1 MANSGGRIAAGLVV
15 LSAVWIGVYWWW
27 PVEPAIRFET
37 PGDSGS
43 GVVDRAGTATVT
55 QPETMKT
62 LAAAPTP
69 PAVMLRPEPMPTSDA
84 QAGVIAP
91 TFTEDVIRSG
101 DTFATIAQRH
111 YGDSGKAD
119 VIARANPLMSAANLR
134 EGRVV
139 RVPRDPSNVQGLPV
153 VKTAAGEVKPAP
165 APESK
170 PVAMQEYTVQKGDSL
185 AKIARR
191 VYGEERMADMIFQ
204 ANRDVL
210 TDPAKIRVGQKLKIP
225 AKPEGLA
232 DAEGNGGGT

>member
-37 PGDSGS
+37 PSETER
-43 GVVDRAGTATVT
+43 GVAERTKVASVT
-55 QPETMKT
+55 QPEAVKT

-69 PAVMLRPEPMPTSDA
+69 PAVMLRPEPVASDA

-165 APESK
+165 VQESK
-170 PVAMQEYTVQKGDSL
+170 PVATQEYTVQKGDSL

-225 AKPEGLA
+225 AKPAGLA

>member
-37 PGDSGS
+37 PGESDRGVAQRTATSS
-43 GVVDRAGTATVT
+43 GV
-55 QPETMKT
+55 QPETVKT

-69 PAVMLRPEPMPTSDA
+69 PAVTLRPEPVVTDA
-84 QAGVIAP
+84 QVGVIAP
-91 TFTEDVIRSG
+91 TFVEDVIRSG

-111 YGDSGKAD
+111 YGDSTKAD

-153 VKTAAGEVKPAP
+153 VKTAAGDVKPAP

-225 AKPEGLA
+225 AKPAGLA
-232 DAEGNGGGT
+232 DAEGNGSGT

>member
-37 PGDSGS
+37 PRETER
-43 GVVDRAGTATVT
+43 GVAERTKVAPLT
-55 QPETMKT
+55 QPEAVKT

-69 PAVMLRPEPMPTSDA
+69 PPVMMRPEPVASDA

-111 YGDSGKAD
+111 YGDSSKAD

-153 VKTAAGEVKPAP
+153 LKTAAGEVKPAP
-165 APESK
+165 AQESK

-225 AKPEGLA
+225 AKPAGLA

>member
-37 PGDSGS
+37 PSETER
-43 GVVDRAGTATVT
+43 GVAERTKVASVT
-55 QPETMKT
+55 QPEAVKT

-69 PAVMLRPEPMPTSDA
+69 PAVMLRPEPVASDA

-165 APESK
+165 
-170 PVAMQEYTVQKGDSL
+170 VQKGDSL

-225 AKPEGLA
+225 AKPAGLA